1 MSENILKFSLNRC
14 TTVERL
20 EDKTL
25 RSVCRFRDNFTCASV
40 EITAR
45 LPDLEIVSARAEFHH
60 EWLKVPDSDEV
71 LRKLTGVRIG
81 PGMLKIIKGLLGEK
95 EEFRQIAYMVE
106 ECCHAVIISLTKDFL
121 EQAPANDEEGKLEFF
136 SKMVRENI
144 RLYNRC
150 AAFAPGSRLAE
161 AIEPAK

>member
-1 MSENILKFSLNRC
+1 MSEHILKFSLNRC
-14 TTVERL
+14 TTVERM
-20 EDKTL
+20 EDNTL
-25 RSVCRFRDNFTCASV
+25 RSVCRLRDTFTRASV

-45 LPDLEIVSARAEFHH
+45 LPDLEIVSAGAEFEH
-60 EWLKVPDSDEV
+60 EWLEAPDTADI
-71 LRKLTGVRIG
+71 LRKLTGVRVG

-95 EEFRQIAYMVE
+95 EEVRQIVYMVE

-136 SKMVRENI
+136 STMVRENI

-150 AAFAPGSRLAE
+150 AAFGPGSRLVE
-161 AIEPAK
+161 GIEPAK